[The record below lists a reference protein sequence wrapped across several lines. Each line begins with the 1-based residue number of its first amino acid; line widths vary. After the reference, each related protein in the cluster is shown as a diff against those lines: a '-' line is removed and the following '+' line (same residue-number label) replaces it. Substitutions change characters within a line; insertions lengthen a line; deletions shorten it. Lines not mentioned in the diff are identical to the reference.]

1 MQNVIVYAPSA
12 ATRKLYHQTL
22 IKRDCDVY
30 KAKDM
35 AEVLVL
41 LATFEIDSVVLV
53 DEGRQQH
60 ELGLILD
67 LILKKYDYK
76 RIIFVTPLDKNIPG
90 VERFA
95 STRDFFEYIE

>member
-1 MQNVIVYAPSA
+1 MQNVIVYAPSS

-22 IKRDCDVY
+22 SKRDCDVY

-41 LATFEIDSVVLV
+41 IATFEIDSVVIV

-60 ELGLILD
+60 EQNLIID
-67 LILKKYDYK
+67 LLLQKYDHK
-76 RIIFVTPLDKNIPG
+76 RIVLVSPLEREIVG
-90 VERFA
+90 VERFG
-95 STRDFFEYIE
+95 STRDFFDYIL

>member
-1 MQNVIVYAPSA
+1 MQNVIVYASSA

-22 IKRDCDVY
+22 SKRDCDVY

-41 LATFEIDSVVLV
+41 IATFEIDSIVLV

-60 ELGLILD
+60 ELQLIID
-67 LILKKYDYK
+67 LLLKKYDYK
-76 RIIFVTPLDKNIPG
+76 RVILVTP
-90 VERFA
+90 VEKDIRGIERYA
-95 STRDFFEYIE
+95 STRDFFDYIL